1 MFAVFHNH
9 HQRPCSQNNT
19 CSATPSQPAIC
30 QPSVGL
36 RNLKPTCLYISGVW
50 GMQLGGG
57 RVFLVL
63 FFQLDQRRGLKK
75 KYKRKRRQLVGG
87 RTGEEAEK
95 KRIGGKELWGG
106 EGKGQGQSSTCN
118 CQSPSWPLGLRTLSH
133 QPIPPRSC
141 LA

>member
-9 HQRPCSQNNT
+9 HQRPCRQNDT

-57 RVFLVL
+57 RVFLFL
-63 FFQLDQRRGLKK
+63 FFQLDLRRGLKK
-75 KYKRKRRQLVGG
+75 YTKGKGDNWWGVGLGKKQKKRRVG
-87 RTGEEAEK
+87 E
-95 KRIGGKELWGG
+95 KELWGG
-106 EGKGQGQSSTCN
+106 EGKGSTCN
-118 CQSPSWPLGLRTLSH
+118 CQPPSWPLGLRTLSH
-133 QPIPPRSC
+133 QPLPPRSC